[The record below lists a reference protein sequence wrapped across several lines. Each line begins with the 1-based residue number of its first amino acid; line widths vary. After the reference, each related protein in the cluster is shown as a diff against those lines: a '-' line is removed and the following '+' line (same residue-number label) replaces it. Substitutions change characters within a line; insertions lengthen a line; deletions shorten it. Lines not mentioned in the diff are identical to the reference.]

1 MNLLSSFLVST
12 ALAADPVD
20 LAPVVEP
27 SVLDLTV
34 RPELEAAMLQMLTV
48 ETVLFAQSC
57 NLKASGHGVSPFH
70 SFAFSEKSA
79 GRLHAELT
87 SANPAN
93 HTYLG
98 FRDTAKNHRCLGWM
112 LADNPQFIGEAGGY
126 DYVCEPNLMGA
137 RVTDPGF
144 IFPKT
149 TRVLLPYL
157 SCEFTPVVGEI

>member
-12 ALAADPVD
+12 ALAGEPVD
-20 LAPVVEP
+20 LPQVEP

-34 RPELEAAMLQMLTV
+34 RPELEAVMLQMLTV
-48 ETVLFAQSC
+48 EIGLFSQSC
-57 NLKASGHGVSPFH
+57 NVQASGHGASPIH
-70 SFAFSEKSA
+70 SFAFSDGPSL
-79 GRLHAELT
+79 GRMHAELA
-87 SANPAN
+87 SADPAN
-93 HTYLG
+93 HAYLG
-98 FRDTAKNHRCLGWM
+98 FRDTAKTHRCLGRF
-112 LADNPQFIGEAGGY
+112 LATNPRFIGEASGY